1 MGMFSFPVTVPVR
14 TPESIYPMDVHVDID
29 KIALVKPL
37 LDNNHSSGVESDP
50 LYSLIPNSEIIFED
64 GRRLPVLETVATITA
79 YLDAYRTLDHFFNE
93 PPIERQDETKRGE
106 VIPLFKDRSCV
117 SSEAST
123 PA

>member
-1 MGMFSFPVTVPVR
+1 MYSFPVTVPVR
-14 TPESIYPMDVHVDID
+14 TNESIYPMDVHVDID

-37 LDNNHSSGVESDP
+37 LDNNHSFGVESDP
-50 LYSLIPNSEIIFED
+50 LYSLIPNTEIIFED

-79 YLDAYRTLDHFFNE
+79 FLDAYRTLDHFFTTPADQPVE
-93 PPIERQDETKRGE
+93 DLKGV
-106 VIPLFKDRSCV
+106 VIPLFKDRSCA